1 MQLDSCM
8 VSKTI
13 DVLAAFTRD
22 GIRLELIPTGKNK
35 PCIYMRPGRSTL
47 DQFSYLVPN
56 KFTCESDPV
65 WNCTILVWYSARVNP
80 AQFRRIRFRVD
91 RSKWNRTALISR
103 NRSLRRNLLR
113 FNKRSDTRVIR
124 YRVIKATFTWDWIC
138 SDPFGIGSTLLRIH
152 FVYTGPVLNWNGT
165 VPHRITFISGPIW
178 YQIADPI
185 RTGSTR
191 SRVTTRLIRTN
202 FVPAPNGFGPV

>member
-1 MQLDSCM
+1 MKLFAFNFSNIVLIQNHHWSIKFFVTFPHHCMQLDSCM

-138 SDPFGIGSTLLRIH
+138 SDPFGIGSTL
-152 FVYTGPVLNWNGT
+152 F
-165 VPHRITFISGPIW
+165 
-178 YQIADPI
+178 
-185 RTGSTR
+185 TR
-191 SRVTTRLIRTN
+191 DR
-202 FVPAPNGFGPV
+202 F